1 MGATYTRQSSAGITD
16 GAVIEASDLNDEF
29 DQLLAAF
36 VAASGHTHDGTDA
49 EGGPVT
55 KLLGNTLTFG
65 AATAGTDITITFDG
79 ETSDGV
85 LYWMEDEDHFKFADD
100 IVVDSTKRLYFN
112 DEGGEYI
119 YGDGTDLYLTSGAD
133 INIPANIGMT
143 FGNDGEKIEG
153 DGTDLTITG
162 NTINLTATTDV
173 ALAVNTGLLLA
184 GTEKI
189 ESDGTD
195 LSITVGAGGDI
206 NIGSDIGVTFGDDGE
221 KIEGDGTDL
230 TITSSGVL
238 NIAAGG
244 TTNQIKVS
252 DGSILPITDNDIDL
266 GSSSYQFKDAYINGT
281 LEADAITIGG
291 TAIGSIYGA
300 VAGSSSIVTTGALD
314 SGSITSGFGA
324 IDNGTSGI
332 RTNTFTAETSIVPDA
347 SGGADLGSA
356 SAEWGDFYI
365 ADDKYIN
372 FGSDQNIL
380 VGYDETTT
388 DSLRIAATEGAGLAI
403 TLMADEGDDAGD
415 EWKLN
420 IADGGTITLGNDI
433 ASAGSY
439 VTHLTLT
446 PNSTVT
452 SSNLSLAGS
461 LTLGSVAAAGTDTDK
476 FLVLD
481 GSGNVDY
488 RTGTQVLSDIGG
500 GTGTAALTGST
511 DNTIVT
517 VTGANAIAGEANLTF
532 DGTDFLVASTG
543 KVGVRD
549 SAIYLYS
556 SADGQGDL
564 VADSVLQVTAPTVN
578 IEGSTAITLE
588 SDAITFGENGDT
600 DIALTF
606 NANSAD
612 GVLTWMEDEDYFQF
626 SDDILM
632 ATTEK
637 VQFRDTGLYISSNA
651 DGDLDVVSDG
661 TAVDSINLE
670 SGGGITLDAGTASSG
685 IVYEDDGTEMLRI
698 HNSSSDVIIE
708 AKVQDKDIIFKGDDG
723 GSGVTALTLDMSAG
737 GIATFSAAANVTQQ
751 AITSSSN
758 AVAWDA
764 SDKPNAYHI
773 TTENTTFSA
782 PSNAV
787 EGAFICLEINYNG
800 SHTIGWNT
808 VFEFAASTEP
818 TETATDAKTDIH
830 VFRYNGAVWQE
841 VGRTM
846 NLSES

>member
-29 DQLLAAF
+29 DQLLAVF
-36 VAASGHTHDGTDA
+36 VAASGHTHDGTAA

-55 KLLGNTLTFG
+55 KLLGTAITIG
-65 AATAGTDITITFDG
+65 DATAGTDIAVTFDG

-85 LYWMEDEDHFKFADD
+85 LTWMEDEDHFKFSDD
-100 IVVDSTKRLYFN
+100 VVIDSSKKLYFY

-119 YGDGTDLYLTSGAD
+119 SGDGTDLTLTSGAD
-133 INIPANIGMT
+133 INIPSSIGLT

-173 ALAVNTGLLLA
+173 ALAVDTGLLLA

-230 TITSSGVL
+230 TILSSGVL
-238 NIAAGG
+238 NLAAGG
-244 TTNQIKVS
+244 TTNQIKVT
-252 DGSILPITDNDIDL
+252 DGTITPIANNDIDL
-266 GSSSYQFKDAYINGT
+266 GTSSYQFKDAYIDGT

-291 TAIGSIYGA
+291 TAIGSIYG
-300 VAGSSSIVTTGALD
+300 VIAGSSSIVTTGALD

-332 RTNTFTAETSIVPDA
+332 RTNTFTVETSIVPDA
-347 SGGADLGSA
+347 SGGADIGTNAL
-356 SAEWGDFYI
+356 EWGDFYI

-388 DSLRIAATEGAGLAI
+388 DSLKIAATEGAGLAI

-420 IADGGTITLGNDI
+420 VADGGTITLGNDI

-439 VTHLTLT
+439 VTHLTIT

-452 SSNLSLAGS
+452 SSNLSLAGT
-461 LTLGSVAAAGTDTDK
+461 LTVGSVAAAGSDTDK

-500 GTGTAALTGST
+500 GTGTALTGST
-511 DNTIVT
+511 DNTITT
-517 VTGANAIAGEANLTF
+517 VTGASAIQGEANLTF
-532 DGTDFLVASTG
+532 DGTNLLIASTG
-543 KVGVRD
+543 KL
-549 SAIYLYS
+549 YLNDAGGEYIS
-556 SADGQGDL
+556 GSG
-564 VADSVLQVTAPTVN
+564 SVLSIAGGSEIDLTA
-578 IEGSTAITLE
+578 TAIDINGTCDI
-588 SDAITFGENGDT
+588 SGTFS
-600 DIALTF
+600 L
-606 NANSAD
+606 
-612 GVLTWMEDEDYFQF
+612 
-626 SDDILM
+626 
-632 ATTEK
+632 
-637 VQFRDTGLYISSNA
+637 
-651 DGDLDVVSDG
+651 
-661 TAVDSINLE
+661 
-670 SGGGITLDAGTASSG
+670 AGT
-685 IVYEDDGTEMLRI
+685 
-698 HNSSSDVIIE
+698 N
-708 AKVQDKDIIFKGDDG
+708 
-723 GSGVTALTLDMSAG
+723 
-737 GIATFSAAANVTQQ
+737 
-751 AITSSSN
+751 ITSSAAELNYCDGVTSN
-758 AVAWDA
+758 
-764 SDKPNAYHI
+764 I
-773 TTENTTFSA
+773 QTQISA
-782 PSNAV
+782 
-787 EGAFICLEINYNG
+787 LD
-800 SHTIGWNT
+800 
-808 VFEFAASTEP
+808 P
-818 TETATDAKTDIH
+818 TALAIAL
-830 VFRYNGAVWQE
+830 G
-841 VGRTM
+841 
-846 NLSES
+846 